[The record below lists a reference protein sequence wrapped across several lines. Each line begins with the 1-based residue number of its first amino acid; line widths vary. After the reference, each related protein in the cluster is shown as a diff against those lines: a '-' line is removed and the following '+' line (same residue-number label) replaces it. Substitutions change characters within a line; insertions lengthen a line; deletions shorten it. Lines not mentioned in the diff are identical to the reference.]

1 MSNRI
6 HPTAIIESNVTIGK
20 NVTIGPYSLIQ
31 KNVTIGDNCEIG
43 SYVVLCPGTHL
54 SKECKVFHHAVLG
67 EVPQDLKF
75 GGEET
80 SVEIGERTVIREFV
94 TVNRGTKAHWKTVI
108 GSDCLIMAYVHIAHD
123 CIVGNNVIMANAT
136 NISGHVEIQ
145 DWAIIGGMV
154 GIHQFVKIGQ
164 HSLIGGHYRVTKD
177 VPPYIIS
184 AGEPLKFEGLNII
197 GLRRRGFSSDTVKHL
212 KKAYKLVYNSQYN
225 VSDAVKKIL
234 EDKKAPAEVK
244 NIVDFIKKSDR
255 GIIR

>member
-1 MSNRI
+1 MSNHI
-6 HPTAIIESNVTIGK
+6 HPTSIIESNVTIGK
-20 NVTIGPYSLIQ
+20 NVTIGPYSLI
-31 KNVTIGDNCEIG
+31 KENVTIDDNCEIG

-54 SKECKVFHHAVLG
+54 GKECKVFHHAVLG
-67 EVPQDLKF
+67 EAPQDLKF

-164 HSLIGGHYRVTKD
+164 HSLIGGHYRATKD

-212 KKAYKLVYNSQYN
+212 KKAYKLIYNSQYN

-244 NIVDFIKKSDR
+244 NIVDFIKNSDR

>member
-1 MSNRI
+1 
-6 HPTAIIESNVTIGK
+6 
-20 NVTIGPYSLIQ
+20 
-31 KNVTIGDNCEIG
+31 
-43 SYVVLCPGTHL
+43 
-54 SKECKVFHHAVLG
+54 
-67 EVPQDLKF
+67 
-75 GGEET
+75 
-80 SVEIGERTVIREFV
+80 
-94 TVNRGTKAHWKTVI
+94 
-108 GSDCLIMAYVHIAHD
+108 MAYVHIAHD

-164 HSLIGGHYRVTKD
+164 HSLVGGHYRVTKD

-212 KKAYKLVYNSQYN
+212 KNAYKLIYNSQYN

-234 EDKKAPAEVK
+234 ENKKAPAEVK
-244 NIVDFIKKSDR
+244 NIVDFIKNSDR